1 MCAKEFRLYH
11 ESCGSHYKILKQGKD
26 MIRFAFY
33 KAHSGSSVNN
43 GLEESK
49 TRRKE
54 SSQEAVTGI
63 QTREGQG

>member
-1 MCAKEFRLYH
+1 
-11 ESCGSHYKILKQGKD
+11 